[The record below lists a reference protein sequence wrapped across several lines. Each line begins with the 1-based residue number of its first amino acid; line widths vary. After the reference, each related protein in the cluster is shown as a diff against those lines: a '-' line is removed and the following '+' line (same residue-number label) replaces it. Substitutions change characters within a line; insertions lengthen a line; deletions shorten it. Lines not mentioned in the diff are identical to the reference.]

1 MGIVTKHYSDKN
13 EPKSMGITGAS
24 VGQIAKITAVDASG
38 VPTEW
43 APVDMPSSGSGE
55 ASDAVLY
62 TEQSLT
68 EEQKAQARENIGGVR
83 PVITLDYSFIGN
95 GFTWN
100 HTATEIQALK
110 VKKYLFD
117 VNGCHANCNFYAG
130 NMRVSWVDGN
140 ELKYSDIDDSGK
152 SEEIFLSYIG
162 GILESTTP
170 GSTKKFKITV
180 DDTGALSVVEVTE
193 S

>member
-24 VGQIAKITAVDASG
+24 VGQIAKITAVDG
-38 VPTEW
+38 TGKPTAW
-43 APVDMPSSGSGE
+43 GPVDMPSSGSGE

-83 PVITLDYSFIGN
+83 PVITLYYSFIGN

-100 HTATEIQALK
+100 HTATEIQALM
-110 VKKYLFD
+110 VKKYLFT
-117 VNGCHANCNFYAG
+117 VNGCLANCDFYAG
-130 NMRVSWVDGN
+130 NMRVSWLDGN
-140 ELKYSDIDDSGK
+140 ELRYSDIDDSGK
-152 SEEIFLSYIG
+152 SKEIFFSYIG

-180 DDTGALSVVEVTE
+180 DDTGALSAVEVT
-193 S
+193 